1 MSFKVRNELAIL
13 FVAICI
19 GYAVAVGALWSAA
32 FIFSYG
38 VLRLLWLIVLETN
51 EEAEL

>member
-13 FVAICI
+13 LAAICI
-19 GYAVAVGALWSAA
+19 GCAVAVGAFWSAA

-38 VLRLLWLIVLETN
+38 VLRLLWLIGVEIN
-51 EEAEL
+51 EQAEL